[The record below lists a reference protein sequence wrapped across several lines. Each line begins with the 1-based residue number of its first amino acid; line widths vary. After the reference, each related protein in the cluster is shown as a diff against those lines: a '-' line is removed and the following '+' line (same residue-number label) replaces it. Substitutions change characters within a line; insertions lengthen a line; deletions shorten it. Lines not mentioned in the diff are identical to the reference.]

1 MSLANY
7 ISFKNMQKNNNS
19 YSPDNNNKKYL
30 VVMACHVSTKIKL
43 ETIRKNLRYYA
54 FNCVDVALVVS
65 SNQEFND
72 DIKKICSNY
81 SNVKYYET
89 ENRNTLDFGKWHWL
103 LSQVDYNIYDYI
115 VLTNDSFIIH
125 SSINH
130 YLNLVTKYDVEL
142 YGYNDSTDIC
152 YHYQSYLFTLKKSAI
167 PTFLTNVGNNLP
179 IMNSYSDVVN
189 NGELMLIKWIPNNKC
204 FLNIGN
210 IPSNNQCNIFLHN
223 DDLYTILKNNKLLPF
238 SKLKRLYP

>member
-1 MSLANY
+1 MSLAKY
-7 ISFKNMQKNNNS
+7 IYFKNMQKNNNS

-43 ETIRKNLRYYA
+43 DTIRKNLRYFA
-54 FNCVDVALVVS
+54 FCSVDVALVAS
-65 SNQEFND
+65 SNQEFNED
-72 DIKKICSNY
+72 VKNICSNY
-81 SNVKYYET
+81 TNVKYYET
-89 ENRNTLDFGKWHWL
+89 ENKDSLDFGKWHWL
-103 LSQVDYNIYDYI
+103 LSQVDYNIYDYV

-130 YLNLVTKYDVEL
+130 YLNLATKYDVDL

-152 YHYQSYLFTLKKSAI
+152 YHYQSYLFTLKKDAVPI
-167 PTFLTNVGNNLP
+167 FLTNVENNLP
-179 IMNSYSDVVN
+179 LMNSYSGVVH
-189 NGELMLIKWIPNNKC
+189 NGELMLTKWFPNSKS

-210 IPSNNQCNIFLHN
+210 IPSNINRNIFLHN
-223 DDLYTILKNNKLLPF
+223 DELYTPLRNNGLLPF